1 MIELQDGMLLYHG
14 SYIGIPAIDLNRCF
28 GGLDFGRGFYLT
40 SSYEQAY
47 NYVQLSVRK
56 AMRIGTV
63 PRDFNPEDGQISVYK
78 LDLCQYFEH
87 KKLKGYADF
96 FNSSSSFCC
105 GVI

>member
-47 NYVQLSVRK
+47 QLRS
-56 AMRIGTV
+56 AFG
-63 PRDFNPEDGQISVYK
+63 
-78 LDLCQYFEH
+78 
-87 KKLKGYADF
+87 
-96 FNSSSSFCC
+96 
-105 GVI
+105 

>member
-63 PRDFNPEDGQISVYK
+63 PRDFNPEDGQIS
-78 LDLCQYFEH
+78 
-87 KKLKGYADF
+87 F
-96 FNSSSSFCC
+96 FRFAATKWSHSTEAPWKQ
-105 GVI
+105 

>member
-47 NYVQLSVRK
+47 NYVQRCVLVQFQKISTRK
-56 AMRIGTV
+56 TDRYLFT
-63 PRDFNPEDGQISVYK
+63 
-78 LDLCQYFEH
+78 
-87 KKLKGYADF
+87 
-96 FNSSSSFCC
+96 NSTT
-105 GVI
+105 IPTY

>member
-47 NYVQLSVRK
+47 NSLSMRVVYMVFRTSIQLRS
-56 AMRIGTV
+56 AFG
-63 PRDFNPEDGQISVYK
+63 
-78 LDLCQYFEH
+78 
-87 KKLKGYADF
+87 
-96 FNSSSSFCC
+96 
-105 GVI
+105 